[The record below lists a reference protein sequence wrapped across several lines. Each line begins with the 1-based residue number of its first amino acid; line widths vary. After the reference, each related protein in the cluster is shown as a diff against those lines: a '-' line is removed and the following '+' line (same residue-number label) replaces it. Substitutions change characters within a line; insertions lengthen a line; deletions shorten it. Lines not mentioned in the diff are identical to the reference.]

1 MEQSTHIDPQFP
13 IGPFQKQ
20 DNYSEAEREDLVHT
34 IGQAPQRYREIV
46 NGLTPADLQKTYRPG
61 SWTVQQLVHHVADIQ
76 LLHFFRMKKA
86 LTEPDYRTVTLISMD
101 GWAATADGI
110 AAPIEDSLLMLESI
124 TRRYLFL
131 LRSLTP
137 EQLQITYYHPVR
149 KTEISQIQAIHMA
162 AWHVRHHLEHIRIAI
177 GQ

>member
-1 MEQSTHIDPQFP
+1 MEQSTHIDPRYP
-13 IGPFQKQ
+13 IGPFLKQ
-20 DNYSEAEREDLVHT
+20 DTYSDAEWQDLIHT
-34 IGQAPQRYREIV
+34 IGEAPQKYREIV
-46 NGLTPADLQKTYRPG
+46 SGLSPADFQKTYRPG

-86 LTEPDYRTVTLISMD
+86 LTETDYRTVTLISMD
-101 GWAATADGI
+101 GWAETADGI
-110 AAPIEDSLLMLESI
+110 AAPVEDSLMMMESI

-137 EQLQITYYHPVR
+137 EQLQITYYHPAR
-149 KTEISQIQAIHMA
+149 KTEISQVQAVHMA
-162 AWHVRHHLEHIRIAI
+162 AWHVRHHLEHIRIAL